1 LGQLT
6 CKAVLFDLDGVLV
19 DSTPCVMRVW
29 RGWALEHGRE
39 PEAVIHTA
47 HGRRAIET
55 LRLVAP
61 EMDAEA
67 ELREVERRELEDMDG
82 LVVFPGAREL
92 LASLPPERWTVVTS
106 GTRALATKRMT
117 VAGLPVP
124 PRMVTADDVTLGK
137 PDPAPFLKAAAL
149 LGLPPEDCVVI
160 EDAPSGIRAALAA
173 GMKCIAV
180 PTTYTHA
187 EIAEADVVLDAIA
200 QLTASVEGGVIRL
213 TW

>member
-1 LGQLT
+1 MGQLT